1 MAANSTM
8 WQPLSSLLWLTHSVT
23 WNCSENINWLRFMQ
37 DPVSEAWW
45 QQPNRFDHIRPDSCH
60 QKKEFVFCNIKVSK
74 LRYPM
79 RHSILG
85 QRKMFTK
92 PSVSLIDSVFWLV
105 GNYYN
110 STYSL
115 MKVQLLIKLNL
126 ITILFV
132 FLMKC
137 KICHEIREHESYQLK
152 SDRNMWPVSIRV
164 SERLFVDFCP
174 KIFDMMKA
182 NP

>member
-1 MAANSTM
+1 MATNSTM
-8 WQPLSSLLWLTHSVT
+8 WQLVSSLLWLTHSVT
-23 WNCSENINWLRFMQ
+23 WNCGENINWLRFMQ

-60 QKKEFVFCNIKVSK
+60 QKKEFVFCNVKVSK

-85 QRKMFTK
+85 QWIIFTK

-115 MKVQLLIKLNL
+115 MEVQLLIKLNL

-132 FLMKC
+132 FFNEM
-137 KICHEIREHESYQLK
+137 Q
-152 SDRNMWPVSIRV
+152 NMPW
-164 SERLFVDFCP
+164 D
-174 KIFDMMKA
+174 
-182 NP
+182 